1 MVINKVKDNE
11 NGKNI
16 VLLKSGNTSTCFKHN
31 TFTFSKPITSKK
43 KFNYQKKVSQII
55 KRIDTCCYIIVI
67 NKVKNNENG

>member
-43 KFNYQKKVSQII
+43 KLNYQKKVSQII
-55 KRIDTCCYIIVI
+55 KRIDTCCY
-67 NKVKNNENG
+67 NSN

>member
-43 KFNYQKKVSQII
+43 KFNYQKKFPKSSKESTPVA
-55 KRIDTCCYIIVI
+55 IIVI

>member
-1 MVINKVKDNE
+1 MVINKAKDNE

-43 KFNYQKKVSQII
+43 KNLTTKKKFPKSSKESTPVA
-55 KRIDTCCYIIVI
+55 IIVI

>member
-1 MVINKVKDNE
+1 MQKKLSLNRTNKLNVSFKTLIVDNKKSTPVAMVINKVKDNE

-43 KFNYQKKVSQII
+43 KF
-55 KRIDTCCYIIVI
+55 
-67 NKVKNNENG
+67 

>member
-55 KRIDTCCYIIVI
+55 KRIDTCCY
-67 NKVKNNENG
+67 NSN

>member
-43 KFNYQKKVSQII
+43 KI
-55 KRIDTCCYIIVI
+55 
-67 NKVKNNENG
+67 